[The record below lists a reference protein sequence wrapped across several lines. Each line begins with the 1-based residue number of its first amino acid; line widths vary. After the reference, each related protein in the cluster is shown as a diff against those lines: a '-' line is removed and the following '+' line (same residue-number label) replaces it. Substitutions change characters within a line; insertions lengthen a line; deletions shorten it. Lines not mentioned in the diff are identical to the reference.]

1 MIAYLYRRNRTGKSK
16 RGEYRYLEWTSNGTL
31 QLQRLAYQGIKSGK
45 WSGYTD
51 EVPMTESGALL
62 GDLTQSYPECPDSPA
77 DKTHDTSIA
86 QGVPVVSADSIPG
99 TTTGIGTA
107 NGAASTLV
115 PAAGEPNPIPGAQ
128 SRLGDGGAHE
138 DGRDCHHRMASL
150 ELMPGSI
157 TLGSSVTDAV
167 SPVSPLAPQAPAP
180 VPRDAAVMASELE
193 VPQQRGTSGGDQP

>member
-1 MIAYLYRRNRTGKSK
+1 MIACLYRRDQTRISK

-51 EVPMTESGALL
+51 EVPITESGALL

-86 QGVPVVSADSIPG
+86 QVVTVVSADSISG
-99 TTTGIGTA
+99 TETGSCTA

-115 PAAGEPNPIPGAQ
+115 PAAGESNPIPGAQ

-138 DGRDCHHRMASL
+138 DERDFRHRMASL

-157 TLGSSVTDAV
+157 TLGSVTDPV
-167 SPVSPLAPQAPAP
+167 SPVSLLSPQAPAP
-180 VPRDAAVMASELE
+180 VTRDTAVMASEA
-193 VPQQRGTSGGDQP
+193 PQQRGTSGSDQPR

>member
-1 MIAYLYRRNRTGKSK
+1 MIAYLYRRNRTRKSK
-16 RGEYRYLEWTSNGTL
+16 RREYRYLEWTSNGTL

-62 GDLTQSYPECPDSPA
+62 GDLTQSYPECPSSPA

-86 QGVPVVSADSIPG
+86 QVVSAVSADSISEIA
-99 TTTGIGTA
+99 TGSCTA

-115 PAAGEPNPIPGAQ
+115 PAAEESNPIPRAQ
-128 SRLGDGGAHE
+128 SRLGDGDAHE
-138 DGRDCHHRMASL
+138 DGRDCHHRVASL

-157 TLGSSVTDAV
+157 TLGSFTDPV
-167 SPVSPLAPQAPAP
+167 SPVSLLPPQAPAP
-180 VPRDAAVMASELE
+180 VPRETAVMVSE
-193 VPQQRGTSGGDQP
+193 VPHQRGTSGSDQPR